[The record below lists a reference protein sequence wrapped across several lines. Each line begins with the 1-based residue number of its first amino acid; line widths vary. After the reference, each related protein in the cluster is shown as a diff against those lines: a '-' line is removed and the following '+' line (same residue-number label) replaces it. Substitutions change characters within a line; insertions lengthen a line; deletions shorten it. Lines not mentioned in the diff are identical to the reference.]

1 LQILQKGK
9 TLYYVNKQQ
18 SRFSTKNFILPRK
31 GFIMQALRYLLLL
44 LFLSTPEHIKT
55 EYVFIRSLQNLK
67 LSDLNLVGGK
77 NASLGQM
84 ISALSS
90 QGIRVPQGFAI
101 TVDGYNNYMNHNNL
115 TEQIT
120 HLTSQITDIND
131 LKTLKNVSE
140 EIRSRIENG
149 SIPTNLA
156 QEIHAAYRDLSDYY
170 NEDYCDVAVRSSATA
185 EDLPN
190 ASFAGQQDTFLHV
203 QGPDNV
209 LTYYKKCIASL
220 FTDRAIAYRKEQ
232 GFDQMEIALSVCV
245 QKMIRSDIACSG
257 VAFSLDTESG
267 FPHVIVINASYGLG
281 EAIVQGAVTPD
292 EYIVHKPTLAQGF
305 APIIKKQ
312 LGLKNTKVIYSND
325 QQNNLIETVPV
336 SQDDQMNYCLTNDE
350 ILELARMVMTIEQ
363 HYSQQ
368 YKKRNG
374 NNWTPMDIEWAKDG
388 IDGQLYIVQA
398 RPETVHTGIQENV
411 LHLYNL
417 NTNRAT
423 LADSILVKGIS
434 VGQQIASGTARIINS
449 IEEIDHINST
459 DIIITDMT
467 NPDWVPAMKQAA
479 GIITNR
485 GGRTC
490 HAAIVSRELGIP
502 AIVGTQYATEKIQS
516 GQKVTLDCSGGT
528 VGIVYNGLIPFDV
541 TEISLDNIGTAPV
554 PIMVNIADPDSA
566 FKISFLPTAG
576 IGLVRLEFII
586 NNALKVHPM
595 ALIYPE
601 VITDPLV
608 TEKIDQM
615 TCAYESKTEFF
626 VEQLACAVGMMAAAF
641 FPRPIIVRFS
651 DFKSNEYYNLIG
663 GSYFEPIEE
672 NPMIGFRGASRYY
685 HPQYRDAFALE
696 CQAMK
701 IVRERM
707 GLTNVK
713 MMIPFVRSLKE
724 AESVIT
730 EMSNNGLKRGV
741 NGLEVIMMCELPC
754 NVMLIEEF
762 SQYFDGFSI
771 GSNDLT
777 QTTMGI
783 DRDSALISA
792 IFDERDPAVKKM
804 LTMAIQSANRI
815 GTYIGICGQAPSD
828 FPDFAEFLIE
838 TGINS
843 LSLTPDT
850 VIPFLM
856 RYAQ

>member
-1 LQILQKGK
+1 MK
-9 TLYYVNKQQ
+9 
-18 SRFSTKNFILPRK
+18 
-31 GFIMQALRYLLLL
+31 ALHYFLLLI
-44 LFLSTPEHIKT
+44 FLSTPEETKPH
-55 EYVFIRSLQNLK
+55 YRYIRSLQDVK

-90 QGIRVPQGFAI
+90 QGIRVPQGFAV
-101 TVDGYNNYMNHNNL
+101 TVDGYNAYMNYNNL
-115 TEQIT
+115 TQQIT
-120 HLTSQITDIND
+120 NLANQITDISD
-131 LKTLKNVSE
+131 LKTLKNISE
-140 EIRSRIENG
+140 EIRALIEHG
-149 SIPTNLA
+149 QIPPDLA
-156 QEIHAAYRDLSDYY
+156 TEIYTAYQELSTYY
-170 NEDYCDVAVRSSATA
+170 NEEQCDVAVRSSATA
-185 EDLPN
+185 EDLPD

-203 QGPDNV
+203 QGAEHV

-220 FTDRAIAYRKEQ
+220 FNDRAIAYRKEQ
-232 GFDQMEIALSVCV
+232 GFDQMEIALSVGV

-267 FPHVIVINASYGLG
+267 FSDVVVINGSYGLG

-292 EYIVHKPTLAQGF
+292 EYIVHKTTLTQGF

-312 LGLKNTKVIYSND
+312 LGIKNTKIIYSHE
-325 QQNNLIETVPV
+325 QSNLIETVSV
-336 SQDDQMNYCLTNDE
+336 SRDDQMHYCLTNDE
-350 ILELARMVMTIEQ
+350 ILELAHMVITIEQ
-363 HYSQQ
+363 HYSRQ
-368 YKKRNG
+368 YQKRTG

-388 IDGQLYIVQA
+388 IDGKLYIVQA
-398 RPETVHTGIQENV
+398 RPETVHTGIRENS
-411 LHLYNL
+411 LHLFTL
-417 NTNRAT
+417 SADRAT
-423 LADSILVKGIS
+423 LAGSILVKGIS

-449 IEEIDHINST
+449 IEDIDHISPT
-459 DIIITDMT
+459 DVIITDMT

-502 AIVGTQYATEKIQS
+502 AIVGTQYATEKIKS
-516 GQKVTLDCSGGT
+516 GQNITLDCSGGT
-528 VGIVYNGLIPFDV
+528 IGIVYDGLIPFDITNV
-541 TEISLDNIGTAPV
+541 SLDNIGNAPV

-566 FKISFLPTAG
+566 FKTSFLPTAG

-586 NNALKVHPM
+586 TNALKVHPM
-595 ALIYPE
+595 ALVYPDM
-601 VITDPLV
+601 ITDNAII
-608 TEKIDQM
+608 EKIEQM
-615 TCAYESKTEFF
+615 TAAYTSKTEFF

-641 FPRPIIVRFS
+641 YPRPIIVRFS

-730 EMSNNGLKRGV
+730 EMSNNGLERGV

-783 DRDSALISA
+783 DRDSALVSA

-804 LTMAIQSANRI
+804 LTMAIQAANRI

-828 FPDFAEFLIE
+828 FPDLAEFLID

>member
-1 LQILQKGK
+1 MK
-9 TLYYVNKQQ
+9 V
-18 SRFSTKNFILPRK
+18 
-31 GFIMQALRYLLLL
+31 LRYSLLL
-44 LFLSTPEHIKT
+44 LFLSTPEETKT
-55 EYVFIRSLQNLK
+55 EFKYIKSLQDVR

-84 ISALSS
+84 IGLLSNY
-90 QGIRVPQGFAI
+90 GISVPHGFAI
-101 TVDGYNNYMNHNNL
+101 TVDGYTHYLNHNNL
-115 TEQIT
+115 TEQIRA
-120 HLTSQITDIND
+120 LTNQITDITD
-131 LKTLKNVSE
+131 LKTLKTVSE
-140 EIRSRIENG
+140 EIRTIIENG
-149 SIPTNLA
+149 TIPIDLA
-156 QEIHAAYRDLSDYY
+156 NEIIAAYQDLSDYY
-170 NEDYCDVAVRSSATA
+170 NEKNCDVAVRSSATA

-190 ASFAGQQDTFLHV
+190 ASFAGQQDTFLHI
-203 QGPDNV
+203 QGSDNV

-232 GFDQMEIALSVCV
+232 NFDQMEIALSVCI

-267 FPHVIVINASYGLG
+267 FADAVVINASYGLG

-292 EYIVHKPTLAQGF
+292 EYIVHKTTLTQGF

-312 LGLKNTKVIYSND
+312 LGLKNNKVIYND
-325 QQNNLIETVPV
+325 THTHFIETVSV
-336 SQDDQMNYCLTNDE
+336 SEKDQMNYCLTNDE
-350 ILELARMVMTIEQ
+350 ILELARMVMIIEE
-363 HYSQQ
+363 HYSEQ
-368 YKKRNG
+368 YRKRNSYFASSFVKSSG
-374 NNWTPMDIEWAKDG
+374 EHGKASKDGGTWTPMDIEWAKDG
-388 IDGQLYIVQA
+388 IDGKLYIVQA
-398 RPETVHTGIQENV
+398 RPETVHTGRRENV

-417 NTNRAT
+417 AADRKTLTNK
-423 LADSILVKGIS
+423 ILTKGIS
-434 VGQQIASGTARIINS
+434 VGEQIAIGNARIINA
-449 IEEIDHINST
+449 IEDINNIEPT

-502 AIVGTQYATEKIQS
+502 AIVGTQNATEKITP
-516 GQKVTLDCSGGT
+516 GQQITLDCSNGT
-528 VGIVYNGLIPFDV
+528 VGIIYDGHIPFDITSV
-541 TEISLDNIGTAPV
+541 SLDNINEAPV
-554 PIMVNIADPDSA
+554 PIMVNIADPASA
-566 FKISFLPTAG
+566 FKTSFLPTAG

-586 NNALKVHPM
+586 TNALKIHPM
-595 ALIYPE
+595 AILYPE
-601 VITDPLV
+601 MVTDSAITK
-608 TEKIDQM
+608 KIESL
-615 TCAYESKTEFF
+615 TSAYNSPTEFF

-641 FPRPIIVRFS
+641 YPRPIIVRFS
-651 DFKSNEYYNLIG
+651 DFKSNEYFNLIG

-685 HPQYRDAFALE
+685 HPQYRDGFALE
-696 CQAMK
+696 CAAMK
-701 IVRERM
+701 IVREKM

-713 MMIPFVRSLKE
+713 LMIPFVRSLTE
-724 AESVIT
+724 ANNVIT
-730 EMSNNGLKRGV
+730 EMSKNGLQRGEH
-741 NGLEVIMMCELPC
+741 GLEVIMMCELPC
-754 NVMLIEEF
+754 NVMLIKEF
-762 SQYFDGFSI
+762 SEYFDGFSI

-783 DRDSALISA
+783 DRDSAIISS

-804 LTMAIQSANRI
+804 LTKAIKAANKI

-828 FPDFAEFLIE
+828 FPDLADFLIK

-850 VIPFLM
+850 VIPFLL

>member
-1 LQILQKGK
+1 MK
-9 TLYYVNKQQ
+9 TLHY
-18 SRFSTKNFILPRK
+18 F
-31 GFIMQALRYLLLL
+31 LLL
-44 LFLSTPEHIKT
+44 LFLSMPEETKPH
-55 EYVFIRSLQNLK
+55 YRYIRSLQDVR

-84 ISALSS
+84 IGALSS
-90 QGIRVPQGFAI
+90 QGIRVPQGFAV
-101 TVDGYNNYMNHNNL
+101 TVDGYNLYMDTNNL
-115 TEQIT
+115 TQQIT
-120 HLTSQITDIND
+120 SLTNQITDIND
-131 LKTLKNVSE
+131 LKTLKQISE
-140 EIRSRIENG
+140 EIRSLIENG
-149 SIPTNLA
+149 TVPTNLA
-156 QEIHAAYRDLSDYY
+156 QEIIEAYQELSLYY

-203 QGPDNV
+203 QGTEHV

-232 GFDQMEIALSVCV
+232 GYDQMEIALSVCV

-267 FPHVIVINASYGLG
+267 FANVVVINGSYGLG

-292 EYIVHKPTLAQGF
+292 EYIVHKPTLTQGF

-312 LGLKNTKVIYSND
+312 LGLKNTKIMYSHE
-325 QQNNLIETVPV
+325 QSNLIETVPV
-336 SQDDQMNYCLTNDE
+336 SPEDQMHYCLTNDE

-363 HYSQQ
+363 HYSDQ
-368 YKKRNG
+368 YLKRNG
-374 NNWTPMDIEWAKDG
+374 NWTPMDIEWAKDG
-388 IDGQLYIVQA
+388 IDGKLYIVQA
-398 RPETVHTGIQENV
+398 RPETVHTGIRENS
-411 LHLYNL
+411 LQLYTL
-417 NTNRAT
+417 TADRST
-423 LADSILVKGIS
+423 LANNILVKGIS

-449 IEEIDHINST
+449 LEDIDDINST

-502 AIVGTQYATEKIQS
+502 AIVGTQYATENILS
-516 GQKVTLDCSGGT
+516 GQNITLDCSGGT
-528 VGIVYNGLIPFDV
+528 VGIVYNGLIPFEV
-541 TEISLDNIGTAPV
+541 TNISLDNIGTAPI

-566 FKISFLPTAG
+566 FKTSFLPTAG

-586 NNALKVHPM
+586 TNALKAHPM
-595 ALIYPE
+595 ALIHPE
-601 VITDPLV
+601 VITDPAI
-608 TEKIDQM
+608 TQKIEHM
-615 TCAYESKTEFF
+615 TCAYTSKTEFF

-641 FPRPIIVRFS
+641 YPRPIIVRFS

-730 EMSNNGLKRGV
+730 EMRNNGLERSV

-762 SQYFDGFSI
+762 SNYFDGFSI

-804 LTMAIQSANRI
+804 LTMAIKAANKI

-828 FPDFAEFLIE
+828 FPDLAEFLIE

>member
-1 LQILQKGK
+1 
-9 TLYYVNKQQ
+9 
-18 SRFSTKNFILPRK
+18 
-31 GFIMQALRYLLLL
+31 
-44 LFLSTPEHIKT
+44 
-55 EYVFIRSLQNLK
+55 
-67 LSDLNLVGGK
+67 
-77 NASLGQM
+77 M
-84 ISALSS
+84 ISALSE
-90 QGIRVPQGFAI
+90 QGIRVPQGFAV
-101 TVDGYNNYMNHNNL
+101 TVDGYALYMDYNNL
-115 TEQIT
+115 TEQIIN
-120 HLTSQITDIND
+120 LTNQITDIQD
-131 LKTLKNVSE
+131 LKTLKSISE
-140 EIRSRIENG
+140 EIRTLIENG
-149 SIPTNLA
+149 EIPFNLA
-156 QEIHAAYRDLSDYY
+156 SEIQQAYQDLSTYY
-170 NEDYCDVAVRSSATA
+170 HEEYCDVAVRSSATA

-203 QGPDNV
+203 QGPNNV

-245 QKMIRSDIACSG
+245 QKMIRSDLACSG

-267 FPHVIVINASYGLG
+267 FPHVVVINGSYGLG

-292 EYIVHKPTLAQGF
+292 EYIVHKTTLEQNF

-312 LGLKNTKVIYSND
+312 LGLKNTKVIYSNNR
-325 QQNNLIETVPV
+325 NNLIQTVPV
-336 SQDDQMNYCLTNDE
+336 SPKDQTHYCLSNDE
-350 ILELARMVMTIEQ
+350 ILELARMVMTIEK
-363 HYSQQ
+363 HYSHQ

-398 RPETVHTGIQENV
+398 RPETVHTGRRENV
-411 LHLYNL
+411 LHLY
-417 NTNRAT
+417 T
-423 LADSILVKGIS
+423 LAANSASLTDSILVKGIS
-434 VGQQIASGTARIINS
+434 VGQQITSGTARIINS
-449 IEEIDHINST
+449 IEEIDNISST

-502 AIVGTQYATEKIQS
+502 AIVGTQYATEKIAS
-516 GQKVTLDCSGGT
+516 GQSITLDCSGGT
-528 VGIVYNGLIPFDV
+528 IGIVYDGLIPFDV
-541 TEISLDNIGTAPV
+541 TTVSLDNIGNAPV

-566 FKISFLPTAG
+566 FKTSFLPTAG

-601 VITDPLV
+601 LITDPSV
-608 TEKIDQM
+608 TEKIELM
-615 TCAYESKTEFF
+615 TCAYSSKTEFF

-641 FPRPIIVRFS
+641 YPRPIIVRFS

-696 CQAMK
+696 CAAMK

-713 MMIPFVRSLKE
+713 LMIPFVRSLKE

-730 EMSNNGLKRGV
+730 EMSNNGLHRGD

-754 NVMLIEEF
+754 NVMLIKEF

-783 DRDSALISA
+783 DRDSALVSS

-804 LTMAIQSANRI
+804 LTKAIKGANKV
-815 GTYIGICGQAPSD
+815 GAYIGICGQAPSD
-828 FPDFAEFLIE
+828 FPELAEFLIK

-856 RYAQ
+856 RYAL

>member
-1 LQILQKGK
+1 MNN
-9 TLYYVNKQQ
+9 V
-18 SRFSTKNFILPRK
+18 
-31 GFIMQALRYLLLL
+31 RYLLLL
-44 LFLSTPEHIKT
+44 LFLSTPEETKT
-55 EYVFIRSLQNLK
+55 EYSYIRSLQDVT

-84 ISALSS
+84 ISSLSA

-101 TVDGYNNYMNHNNL
+101 TVDGYDMYMKHNNL
-115 TEQIT
+115 TEQIAN
-120 HLTSQITDIND
+120 LTAKITDIND
-131 LKTLKNVSE
+131 LKALKQVSE
-140 EIRSRIENG
+140 EIRLLIEEG
-149 SIPTNLA
+149 EMPTALA
-156 QEIHAAYRDLSDYY
+156 YEIDQAYKELSAYY
-170 NEDYCDVAVRSSATA
+170 NEAQCDVAVRSSATA

-209 LTYYKKCIASL
+209 LVYYKKCIASL

-232 GFDQMEIALSVCV
+232 GFDKTEIALSVCI
-245 QKMIRSDIACSG
+245 QKMIRSDLASSG

-267 FPHVIVINASYGLG
+267 FPHAVVINASYGLG

-292 EYIVHKPTLAQGF
+292 EYIVHKTTLAQGF
-305 APIIKKQ
+305 RPIIKKQ
-312 LGLKNTKVIYSND
+312 LGLKNSKVMYSNNKD
-325 QQNNLIETVPV
+325 LLIETVPV
-336 SQDDQMNYCLTNDE
+336 PQKEQMLYCLTNDE
-350 ILELARMVMTIEQ
+350 IIELARMVMIIEK
-363 HYSQQ
+363 HYSAI
-368 YKKRNG
+368 YKNSPH
-374 NNWTPMDIEWAKDG
+374 NTLTPMDIEWAKDG
-388 IDGQLYIVQA
+388 IDGKLYIVQA
-398 RPETVHTGIQENV
+398 RPETIHSGIQKNS
-411 LHLYNL
+411 LQLYNL
-417 NTNRAT
+417 TAKQTTLQKNIITN
-423 LADSILVKGIS
+423 GIS
-434 VGQQIASGTARIINS
+434 VGQQIASGIARIINS
-449 IEEIDHINST
+449 IEEIDQINST

-502 AIVGTQYATEKIQS
+502 AIVGTQNGTEKIKP
-516 GQKVTLDCSGGT
+516 GQEITLDCSNGT
-528 VGIVYNGLIPFDV
+528 VGTVYNGLMPF
-541 TEISLDNIGTAPV
+541 TITNISLDTIGTPPV

-566 FKISFLPTAG
+566 FKTSFLPTAG

-586 NNALKVHPM
+586 NNALKIHPM
-595 ALIYPE
+595 ALLYPE
-601 VITDPLV
+601 RVTDPLV
-608 TEKIDQM
+608 REKIEQM

-641 FPRPIIVRFS
+641 YPRPIIVRFS

-685 HPQYRDAFALE
+685 HPQYREAFALE
-696 CQAMK
+696 CKAMK

-724 AESVIT
+724 AESVIA
-730 EMSNNGLKRGV
+730 EMSNNGLQRGV

-754 NVMLIEEF
+754 NVMLIKEF

-783 DRDSALISA
+783 DRDSALVSH

-804 LTMAIQSANRI
+804 LIKAIKTANQI
-815 GTYIGICGQAPSD
+815 GKYIGICGQAPSD
-828 FPDFAEFLIE
+828 FPELAEFLIE

-843 LSLTPDT
+843 VSLTPDT

-856 RYAQ
+856 RYSS

>member
-1 LQILQKGK
+1 
-9 TLYYVNKQQ
+9 
-18 SRFSTKNFILPRK
+18 
-31 GFIMQALRYLLLL
+31 MQALRYFLLL
-44 LFLSTPEHIKT
+44 LFLSTPSSTKT
-55 EYVFIRSLQNLK
+55 EYIYIRSLHNVR

-101 TVDGYNNYMNHNNL
+101 TVDGYAHYMNCNGLTNHIANL
-115 TEQIT
+115 TN
-120 HLTSQITDIND
+120 QITDVSD
-131 LKTLKNVSE
+131 LKNLKKISE
-140 EIRSRIENG
+140 EIRVLIESG
-149 SIPTNLA
+149 TIPTDLA
-156 QEIHAAYRDLSDYY
+156 DEITAAYHELSVYY
-170 NEDYCDVAVRSSATA
+170 NEQYCDVAVRSSATA

-203 QGPDNV
+203 QGPENV

-267 FPHVIVINASYGLG
+267 FPHVVVINASYGLG

-292 EYIVHKPTLAQGF
+292 EYIVHKTTLEQGF

-312 LGLKNTKVIYSND
+312 LGLKNTKVIYSD
-325 QQNNLIETVPV
+325 QQNNLIETISV
-336 SQDDQMNYCLTNDE
+336 SAEDQMRYCLTNDE
-350 ILELARMVMTIEQ
+350 ILELGQMVMTIEK
-363 HYSQQ
+363 HYSHQ
-368 YKKRNG
+368 YRKRNG
-374 NNWTPMDIEWAKDG
+374 SWTPMDIEWAKDG

-398 RPETVHTGIQENV
+398 RPETVHTGIQENI
-411 LHLYNL
+411 LRLYTL
-417 NTNRAT
+417 TADRALCT
-423 LADSILVKGIS
+423 DNILVKGIS

-449 IEEIDHINST
+449 IDEIEHINST
-459 DIIITDMT
+459 DIIVTDMT

-502 AIVGTQYATEKIQS
+502 AIVGTQTGTEKIIS
-516 GQKVTLDCSGGT
+516 GQNITIDCSGGT
-528 VGIVYNGLIPFDV
+528 VGVVYDGLIPFDV
-541 TEISLDNIGTAPV
+541 TEVSLDNIGTAPV

-566 FKISFLPTAG
+566 FKTSFLPTAG

-586 NNALKVHPM
+586 TNALKVHPM

-601 VITDPLV
+601 AITDPAI
-608 TEKIDQM
+608 TEKIKRL
-615 TCAYESKTEFF
+615 TCAYNSETEFF

-641 FPRPIIVRFS
+641 YPRPIIVRFS

-685 HPQYRDAFALE
+685 HPQYREAFALE
-696 CQAMK
+696 CAAMK

-713 MMIPFVRSLKE
+713 LMIPFVRSLNE
-724 AESVIT
+724 AASVIN
-730 EMSNNGLKRGV
+730 EMNINGLERGV

-783 DRDSALISA
+783 DRDSALVSA

-804 LTMAIQSANRI
+804 LTKAIKSANRI
-815 GTYIGICGQAPSD
+815 GSYIGICGQGPSD
-828 FPDFAEFLIE
+828 FPDLADFLIE

>member
-1 LQILQKGK
+1 MK
-9 TLYYVNKQQ
+9 T
-18 SRFSTKNFILPRK
+18 
-31 GFIMQALRYLLLL
+31 LRYLLLL
-44 LFLSTPEHIKT
+44 LFLSTPEHT
-55 EYVFIRSLQNLK
+55 ETNNLYIRSLADVR
-67 LSDLNLVGGK
+67 LSDLNSVGGK

-84 ISALSS
+84 ISSLSE
-90 QGIRVPQGFAI
+90 QGIRVPQGFAV
-101 TVDGYNNYMNHNNL
+101 TVDGYARYMNYNNL
-115 TEQIT
+115 TTQIT
-120 HLTSQITDIND
+120 NLTNQITDIND
-131 LKTLKNVSE
+131 LKSLKKVSE
-140 EIRSRIENG
+140 EIRTLIENG
-149 SIPTNLA
+149 TIPTDLHDA
-156 QEIHAAYRDLSDYY
+156 ICAAYQNLSNHYHEE
-170 NEDYCDVAVRSSATA
+170 NCDVAVRSSATA

-203 QGPDNV
+203 QGTDNV
-209 LTYYKKCIASL
+209 LTYYKKCVASL

-232 GFDQMEIALSVCV
+232 GYDQMEIALSVCV

-267 FPHVIVINASYGLG
+267 FPDVVVINGSYGLG

-292 EYIVHKPTLAQGF
+292 EYIVHKTTLEQNF
-305 APIIKKQ
+305 EPIIKKQ
-312 LGLKNTKVIYSND
+312 LGLKNSKVIYSAD
-325 QQNNLIETVPV
+325 HHNLIETVPV
-336 SQDDQMNYCLTNDE
+336 SAQEQAQYCLTNDE
-350 ILELARMVMTIEQ
+350 ILELAHMVMTIEK
-363 HYSQQ
+363 HYSHQ
-368 YKKRNG
+368 YKKRNSRFSQITRSG
-374 NNWTPMDIEWAKDG
+374 ASWTPMDIEWAKDG
-388 IDGQLYIVQA
+388 IDGKLYIVQA
-398 RPETVHTGIQENV
+398 RPETVHTGTRENV

-417 NTNRAT
+417 TADRST
-423 LADSILVKGIS
+423 LKESILVKGIS
-434 VGQQIASGTARIINS
+434 VGQQISSGIARVINS
-449 IEEIDHINST
+449 IEDITDIHST

-502 AIVGTQYATEKIQS
+502 AIVGTQHATEKIIS
-516 GQKVTLDCSGGT
+516 GQHITIDCSGGT
-528 VGIVYNGLIPFDV
+528 VGIVYDGLIPFEV
-541 TEISLDNIGTAPV
+541 TKVSLDNIGNAPV
-554 PIMVNIADPDSA
+554 PVMVNIADPDSA
-566 FKISFLPTAG
+566 FKTSFLPTAG

-586 NNALKVHPM
+586 TNALKIHPM

-601 VITDPLV
+601 LV
-608 TEKIDQM
+608 TDTATREKIEEM
-615 TCAYESKTEFF
+615 TSAYQNKTDFF

-641 FPRPIIVRFS
+641 YPRPIIVRFS

-685 HPQYRDAFALE
+685 HPQYKQAFALE
-696 CQAMK
+696 CAAMK
-701 IVRERM
+701 IVRDRM

-730 EMSNNGLKRGV
+730 EMGNNGLQRGE

-754 NVMLIEEF
+754 NVMQIEEF
-762 SQYFDGFSI
+762 GQYFDGFSI

-783 DRDSALISA
+783 DRDSALISS
-792 IFDERDPAVKKM
+792 IFDERDLAVKRM
-804 LTMAIQSANRI
+804 LVRAIQEANRI
-815 GTYIGICGQAPSD
+815 GKYIGICGQAPSD
-828 FPDFAEFLIE
+828 FPDLAEFLIQ

-850 VIPFLM
+850 VIPFLL

>member
-1 LQILQKGK
+1 M
-9 TLYYVNKQQ
+9 Q
-18 SRFSTKNFILPRK
+18 S
-31 GFIMQALRYLLLL
+31 LRYFLLLI
-44 LFLSTPEHIKT
+44 FLSTPCSTKT
-55 EYVFIRSLQNLK
+55 EYAYIKSLQDVR

-84 ISALSS
+84 ISSLSA
-90 QGIRVPQGFAI
+90 QGIRVPQGFAV
-101 TVDGYNNYMNHNNL
+101 TVDGYALYMHHNNL
-115 TEQIT
+115 TEKISSLTKQIT
-120 HLTSQITDIND
+120 NIND
-131 LKTLKNVSE
+131 LKTLKTVSE
-140 EIRSRIENG
+140 EIRTLIEH
-149 SIPTNLA
+149 STIPTELA
-156 QEIHAAYRDLSDYY
+156 AEIEQAYRTLSLYY
-170 NEDYCDVAVRSSATA
+170 HEAQCDVAVRSSATA
-185 EDLPN
+185 EDLPD
-190 ASFAGQQDTFLHV
+190 ASFAGQQDTYLHV
-203 QGPDNV
+203 QGIDNV

-220 FTDRAIAYRKEQ
+220 FNDRAIAYRAEQ
-232 GFDQMEIALSVCV
+232 GFDQLDIALSVGV

-267 FPHVIVINASYGLG
+267 FPHVVVINASYGLG

-292 EYIVHKPTLAQGF
+292 EYIVHKTTLEQGY

-325 QQNNLIETVPV
+325 KDNLIETVDV
-336 SQDDQMNYCLTNDE
+336 SPQDQMHYCLTNDE
-350 ILELARMVMTIEQ
+350 ILQLARMVMTIEK
-363 HYSQQ
+363 HYSSI

-374 NNWTPMDIEWAKDG
+374 ANWTPMDIEWAKDG

-411 LHLYNL
+411 LHLYSL
-417 NTNRAT
+417 TADRAT
-423 LADSILVKGIS
+423 LADNVLVKGIS
-434 VGQQIASGTARIINS
+434 VGQKIASGTARIINS
-449 IEEIDHINST
+449 IEEIDHINAT

-502 AIVGTQYATEKIQS
+502 AIVGTQYGTEKIKS
-516 GQKVTLDCSGGT
+516 GQEITLDCSGGT
-528 VGIVYNGLIPFDV
+528 VGTVYNGLIPFNV
-541 TEISLDNIGTAPV
+541 TNVSLDTIGEAPV
-554 PIMVNIADPDSA
+554 PIMVNLADPDSA
-566 FKISFLPTAG
+566 FKTSFLPTAG

-595 ALIYPE
+595 ALIYPD
-601 VITDPLV
+601 VITDPIIR
-608 TEKIDQM
+608 EKIELM
-615 TCAYESKTEFF
+615 TNAYTSKTEFF

-641 FPRPIIVRFS
+641 YPRPIIVRFS

-713 MMIPFVRSLKE
+713 LMIPFVRSLKE
-724 AESVIT
+724 AESVIN
-730 EMSNNGLKRGV
+730 EMSINGLVRGE

-754 NVMLIEEF
+754 NVMLIKEF

-783 DRDSALISA
+783 DRDSALVSA

-804 LTMAIQSANRI
+804 LTKAIKAANKI
-815 GTYIGICGQAPSD
+815 GTYIGICGQGPSD
-828 FPDFAEFLIE
+828 FPELADFLIE

-843 LSLTPDT
+843 VSLTPDT

>member
-1 LQILQKGK
+1 
-9 TLYYVNKQQ
+9 
-18 SRFSTKNFILPRK
+18 
-31 GFIMQALRYLLLL
+31 MQALRYFLLL

-55 EYVFIRSLQNLK
+55 EYVFIRSLQDVR

-101 TVDGYNNYMNHNNL
+101 TVDGYNTYMNHNNL

-120 HLTSQITDIND
+120 NLTSQITDIND
-131 LKTLKNVSE
+131 LKTLKTVSE

-149 SIPTNLA
+149 SIPTALA
-156 QEIHAAYRDLSDYY
+156 QEINAAYRDLSDYY

-232 GFDQMEIALSVCV
+232 GYDQMEIALSVCV

-267 FPHVIVINASYGLG
+267 FPHVVVINASYGLG

-312 LGLKNTKVIYSND
+312 LGLKNTKVIYSDD

-336 SQDDQMNYCLTNDE
+336 SQNDQMNYCLTNDE

-363 HYSQQ
+363 HYSHQ

-374 NNWTPMDIEWAKDG
+374 KNWTPMDIEWAKDG

-417 NTNRAT
+417 TTDRAT
-423 LADSILVKGIS
+423 LADNILVKGIS

-449 IEEIDHINST
+449 IEEIDQINST

-502 AIVGTQYATEKIQS
+502 AIVGTQHATEKIQS
-516 GQKVTLDCSGGT
+516 GQNVTLDCSGGT
-528 VGIVYNGLIPFDV
+528 VGIVYDGLIPFDV
-541 TEISLDNIGTAPV
+541 TKVSLDTIGTAPV

-601 VITDPLV
+601 IITDPSV

-615 TCAYESKTEFF
+615 TCAYGSKTEFF

-783 DRDSALISA
+783 DRDSALVSA